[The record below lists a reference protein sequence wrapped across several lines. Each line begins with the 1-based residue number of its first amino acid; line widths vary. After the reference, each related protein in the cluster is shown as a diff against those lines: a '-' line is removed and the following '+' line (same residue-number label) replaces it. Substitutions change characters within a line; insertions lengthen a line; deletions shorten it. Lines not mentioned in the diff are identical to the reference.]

1 MRKLRLIKVVVPEIV
16 AYSIQGSK
24 PMKPEYECS
33 CGMGVAEEYKCCPYC
48 GAELAWERV
57 RRPSKEF
64 RKLLLSGSAISGC
77 IVKLLTEKALRT

>member
-48 GAELAWERV
+48 GAGLAWERV

-64 RKLLLSGSAISGC
+64 RKLLD
-77 IVKLLTEKALRT
+77 KL

>member
-24 PMKPEYECS
+24 PMKPEYEC
-33 CGMGVAEEYKCCPYC
+33 YC

-64 RKLLLSGSAISGC
+64 RKLLD
-77 IVKLLTEKALRT
+77 KL